1 MSPIRFPIAPSAAT
15 TILHRVKH
23 VNDGYAAAVTRT
35 VDELAQRLNSA
46 TVHLMRALRQDRPA
60 SGLAAEHSSALGVV
74 VFGGPIS
81 IGALAR
87 SERVGAPAMTKTVGI
102 LEAAGLVT
110 RERDES
116 DARVIRVRATR
127 KGNELVLRGREDRVV
142 RIGTALSTFS
152 PAETARLNAAIGTF
166 ERLVR
171 DLEAATVGGSGS
183 TRSSRSPRAAA
194 VGRTGS
200 RARR

>member
-1 MSPIRFPIAPSAAT
+1 
-15 TILHRVKH
+15 VKH
-23 VNDGYAAAVTRT
+23 VNAGYAAAVTRP

-74 VFGGPIS
+74 VFAGPIS

-87 SERVGAPAMTKTVGI
+87 SERVSAPAMTKTVGI
-102 LEAAGLVT
+102 LEAAALVT
-110 RERDES
+110 RERDKS
-116 DARVIRVRATR
+116 DARVINVRATR
-127 KGNELVLRGREDRVV
+127 KATELVLRGRDDRVV
-142 RIGTALSTFS
+142 RIGKALSTFS
-152 PAETARLNAAIGTF
+152 SAETARLSAAIGTF

-171 DLEAATVGGSGS
+171 DLEAPLGGSG
-183 TRSSRSPRAAA
+183 TRRNTRSPRAAA
-194 VGRTGS
+194 AGRTTS

>member
-1 MSPIRFPIAPSAAT
+1 
-15 TILHRVKH
+15 VKQ
-23 VNDGYAAAVTRT
+23 VADKYAGAVTRS
-35 VDELAQRLNSA
+35 VDDLARRLNSA
-46 TVHLMRALRQDRPA
+46 TVHLMRALRQDRPSA
-60 SGLAAEHSSALGVV
+60 GIAAEHSSALGAV

-110 RERDES
+110 RERDPA
-116 DARVIRVRATR
+116 DARIVRVKATR
-127 KGNELVLRGREDRVV
+127 KARALVLRGREQRVV
-142 RIGTALSTFS
+142 RIGKALEAFS
-152 PAETARLNAAIGTF
+152 PAETTRLNAAIGTF

-171 DLEAATVGGSGS
+171 ELEAATVGGSGP
-183 TRSSRSPRAAA
+183 TRNSRSPRAAA
-194 VGRTGS
+194 AGRTAS